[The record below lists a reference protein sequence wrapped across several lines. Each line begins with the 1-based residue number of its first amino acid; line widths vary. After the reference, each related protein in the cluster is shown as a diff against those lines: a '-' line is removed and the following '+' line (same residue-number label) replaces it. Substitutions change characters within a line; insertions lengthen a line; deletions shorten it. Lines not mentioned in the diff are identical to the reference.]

1 MKMTY
6 MQNKDVFQV
15 FKNQ

>member
-1 MKMTY
+1 

>member
-1 MKMTY
+1 MTY